1 MKPLI
6 PKGQDGTA
14 MGKPPK
20 GHNSSSL
27 SMSVA
32 KVKCFSKVI
41 DLLKSAELGEKNVKE
56 TSYLGR
62 LLAILVFSWAA
73 GNIICSTL
81 LMLFQPFHFRLNL
94 EPKKWR
100 LTKKHV
106 HVLPSVCI
114 RTHTHMGVSEQAGAF
129 WALGFVLY
137 CKGRSPDEFGSHR
150 ISVLKQNFIT
160 LVRSLFCICAF
171 NLVKITGIGDHRN
184 RSFQHRAY
192 MSFWSAVLPWDWQ
205 TDHPARRW
213 QAKVTPSLF
222 SAFLSTSSF

>member
-1 MKPLI
+1 
-6 PKGQDGTA
+6 

-27 SMSVA
+27 SMSIA

-106 HVLPSVCI
+106 HVLRSVCI
-114 RTHTHMGVSEQAGAF
+114 HTHMHMDWGSRLGHFEH
-129 WALGFVLY
+129 WASFFFLRECCSALRLTDRPPSKDMASKSHPKLIFCFLIHFFVLNDVCCVNPQPWLCQCSSLQWGTLIY
-137 CKGRSPDEFGSHR
+137 SP
-150 ISVLKQNFIT
+150 
-160 LVRSLFCICAF
+160 
-171 NLVKITGIGDHRN
+171 
-184 RSFQHRAY
+184 
-192 MSFWSAVLPWDWQ
+192 
-205 TDHPARRW
+205 
-213 QAKVTPSLF
+213 KVTF
-222 SAFLSTSSF
+222 WR